1 MIIFIHTLIVLATKL
16 SVFPFLSFA
25 VSEKTVHCFFCCCC
39 FYSWYCSGGKK
50 KEKGKWLFPHIFV
63 CPQIDTRAESFLS
76 HMCACMQA
84 HRRSFVLPVR
94 SQKRPDTAVFSSVE
108 LGTLPPPVNNGLTSA
123 HAAAI
128 AGKLERFFFSTGQ
141 AVERLS
147 LGLIISGCTWEESV
161 QGWGKERLVS
171 DRNNRAIPDNF
182 TWSGEV
188 IFKCYTKG
196 CFDSHL
202 VSCSCSLQ
210 CYSRFWNPGCSV

>member
-1 MIIFIHTLIVLATKL
+1 MIIFIHTLIVLATKP

-25 VSEKTVHCFFCCCC
+25 VSEKMVHCFFLLLLLLLLILQ
-39 FYSWYCSGGKK
+39 WGKK
-50 KEKGKWLFPHIFV
+50 KEKGKWLFPHVFV

-128 AGKLERFFFSTGQ
+128 AGKLERFFFQ
-141 AVERLS
+141 LAKL
-147 LGLIISGCTWEESV
+147 L
-161 QGWGKERLVS
+161 
-171 DRNNRAIPDNF
+171 
-182 TWSGEV
+182 
-188 IFKCYTKG
+188 KG
-196 CFDSHL
+196 YRW
-202 VSCSCSLQ
+202 V
-210 CYSRFWNPGCSV
+210 